1 MAQLVADA
9 GGHYIF
15 SDNTKS
21 GSVPLSFESVLS
33 RGENADIW
41 FIRYNNSHARMT
53 LPDLGKIYQPYTLFK
68 AYRQGN
74 VYGCNS
80 AELIFYE
87 ETPFHP
93 ERLLRDYIGILH
105 PELLPGETLRYF
117 HKL

>member
-33 RGENADIW
+33 RGENADTW
-41 FIRYNNSHARMT
+41 LIRYNNGHTRMT
-53 LPDLGKIYQPYTLFK
+53 LTDLGKVYQPYTFFK

-105 PELLPGETLRYF
+105 PELLPGDTLRYF